1 MAGGSVSE
9 CKEYLFKVL
18 VIGELGVGKTSIIK
32 RYVHQLFSQ
41 NYRATIGVDF
51 ALKVI
56 NWDSKTLVRLQLWDI
71 AVVKLS
77 VLCCAIFA
85 NATGESVVPVAL
97 IPSSDVKTSPSICDK
112 CIINKEPSIIEKI
125 AGTRGI
131 LLNVDHGYDSGPPH
145 VISGQE
151 RFGNMTR
158 VYYKEAVGAFV
169 VFDITRGSTFE
180 AVSKW
185 KHDLD
190 SKVKL
195 ANGTPIP
202 SVLLANKCDQKKDG
216 SNNASLMDNFCKEAG
231 FLGWFETSAKENINV
246 DEAARFLVE
255 NILLNDK
262 GLPYEEIN
270 GDRIKLD
277 QQTVP
282 AESNTSSAVASAI
295 EGSGEQTSRF
305 PVWPEW
311 NDNEVNV
318 EKWDAVKS
326 SKDSKISNN
335 LFDDQ
340 EGKVE
345 LPASLKVHTWKRP
358 SEYIVNKTP
367 VVVDNEAAFDLTS
380 ANEHLLSSELMRW
393 IISEIYILWKICNTG
408 EDKPVSTETA
418 ANPWRPWEHI
428 YSLCKVVKGHMPL
441 YNGYGKYVI
450 KLYWMGC
457 WRKIVV
463 DDMLP
468 FDKDNNILLPATMN
482 QSELWPML
490 LAKGILKLAST
501 EYWYTEKIWEFLKE
515 TIPKFQLEEDGSED
529 KTTSADLTTAKDSDG
544 NEIKSESPTEP
555 SRAIGP
561 QMVVCAS
568 YQPLH
573 LSEKRTSVLTKM
585 SLIYDRLGWFVIQ
598 ADSSESLRQ
607 YGLSQLYSHPVL
619 LTSTRDCPLVA
630 PPKSAAV
637 PNWKLIRPRRQT
649 NITDEPKEP
658 PVQKPEQFIEVCSP
672 FINFRLMSM
681 AAHDMEQGAVKRRGY
696 SSNLASFSE
705 MDGSEEDHPQ
715 NDITQNSP
723 NTLDAAENNEVTADD
738 KIKDVNIANNAEKA
752 ESTSNPEKEGEEKD
766 KEMVQTAKE
775 SNSAP
780 LQSQDSSDKPLLQE
794 TWVDLHNFTKSFQ
807 QPDSTA
813 SVHTQSTDEK
823 CTHFL
828 FVDNLLPTEIVIC
841 FSALTQWG
849 ESVEEKRMSPPRPAF
864 LTAKPFSWKSIV
876 SELPVVQIQTTA
888 SKATLLSL
896 PPGRHVL
903 HIQTR
908 SPLAIHLH
916 LCSMSPFVFGDEET
930 VMPHL
935 DKESLRF
942 CEQAKLILNALGR
955 VVSCFSDPEELPSAA
970 KELEKTHGVF
980 NEAVYHMF
988 CSALGRKLT
997 SEELFAVQTLTG
1009 DRLPHGSN
1017 EKAADTASDGNPE
1030 EWNGRQAKDQEMQ
1043 AATVLQAGWKGY
1055 LVRKILTAARTGT
1068 KENLSVTKTLEEMW
1082 DSVVPDLEK
1091 HAVALLRHM
1100 VANGEG
1106 IADLYPCRE
1115 DECNRITFT
1124 DYSVTVPEVTNSWIL
1139 IFREVFQFHKNMLLV
1154 PKIYSPLPL
1163 CALHVINNDTSEELP
1178 RVFNRVEPYLYTA
1191 NKSGYTFVAEIHTG
1205 NTALTGGIW
1214 RMRLIGSRE
1223 PLPQLS
1229 KETPRNNFA
1238 VKELKGYFIP
1248 NKKNIICRHVVKVS
1262 TDHNATVQFQTSQSD
1277 VFIKLSILDNEK
1289 EVINKQ
1295 GKGRVVIPIYCFLAN
1310 NGASVAQAG
1319 ARQDQGGLTA
1329 EGTVTGGQE
1338 GSDQHPA
1345 DTLFHKY
1352 CLQAEVLRESWPL
1365 DESLS
1370 SFIQNLRDLERN
1382 EMRGKCDLLW
1392 PWTDDIRSFAVGQ
1405 LSGQAV
1411 NNLDLAEKNEKS
1423 LPQPR
1428 LKDQVLEEEQRRE
1441 RSEKFQ
1447 SFRLIW
1453 DNILEQR
1460 EHEKTTRRDM
1470 MKLQLETYV
1479 GFQDAMDEYRQKML
1493 QARDAYRSRVLE
1505 ELSHKKKE
1513 EVSVEASEE
1522 LELEKNPPQI
1532 PPGARKS
1539 GGKRNCSEEKHVSE
1553 GAPCFSRASVNFGP
1567 SSGNNTNVHQWEGL
1581 IKAYK
1586 QKHPINANSKP
1597 LNAECKYPT
1606 PLPL

>member
-1 MAGGSVSE
+1 M
-9 CKEYLFKVL
+9 
-18 VIGELGVGKTSIIK
+18 
-32 RYVHQLFSQ
+32 
-41 NYRATIGVDF
+41 
-51 ALKVI
+51 
-56 NWDSKTLVRLQLWDI
+56 SKTPKKKASSTSLV
-71 AVVKLS
+71 A
-77 VLCCAIFA
+77 
-85 NATGESVVPVAL
+85 
-97 IPSSDVKTSPSICDK
+97 SSPGYSP
-112 CIINKEPSIIEKI
+112 
-125 AGTRGI
+125 
-131 LLNVDHGYDSGPPH
+131 
-145 VISGQE
+145 
-151 RFGNMTR
+151 
-158 VYYKEAVGAFV
+158 
-169 VFDITRGSTFE
+169 
-180 AVSKW
+180 
-185 KHDLD
+185 
-190 SKVKL
+190 
-195 ANGTPIP
+195 
-202 SVLLANKCDQKKDG
+202 KKD
-216 SNNASLMDNFCKEAG
+216 
-231 FLGWFETSAKENINV
+231 
-246 DEAARFLVE
+246 
-255 NILLNDK
+255 
-262 GLPYEEIN
+262 
-270 GDRIKLD
+270 
-277 QQTVP
+277 
-282 AESNTSSAVASAI
+282 TSSAVASAS
-295 EGSGEQTSRF
+295 EGPGEQKSRF
-305 PVWPEW
+305 PLWPEW
-311 NDNEVNV
+311 NDNEVNA
-318 EKWDAVKS
+318 EKWDAVKT
-326 SKDSKISNN
+326 SKDSKF
-335 LFDDQ
+335 FDDP

-345 LPASLKVHTWKRP
+345 LPASLRVHTWKRS

-393 IISEIYILWKICNTG
+393 IISEIYILWKVCNTG
-408 EDKPVSTETA
+408 DNKPVSTETA

-428 YSLCKVVKGHMPL
+428 YSLCKAVKGHMPL
-441 YNGYGKYVI
+441 YNAYGKYVI
-450 KLYWMGC
+450 KLYWMGW

-468 FDKDNNILLPATMN
+468 FDKDNNLLLPATVN
-482 QSELWPML
+482 QSELWPMV

-501 EYWYTEKIWEFLKE
+501 DVPVLSSGRELGEFTVIHSLTGWIPEIIPLKYWYTEKIWEFLKE
-515 TIPKFQLEEDGSED
+515 TIAKFQLEEDGSEE
-529 KTTSADLTTAKDSDG
+529 KTTTADLTTSKDSDG

-555 SRAIGP
+555 KSRAIGP

-585 SLIYDRLGWFVIQ
+585 

-619 LTSTRDCPLVA
+619 LASTRGCPLVA
-630 PPKSAAV
+630 PPKPPAV
-637 PNWKLIRPRRQT
+637 PNWKLIRPRKQT

-672 FINFRLMSM
+672 FINFRLMTM
-681 AAHDMEQGAVKRRGY
+681 ATHDMEQGAVKRRGY
-696 SSNLASFSE
+696 SSNLTSFSE
-705 MDGSEEDHPQ
+705 MDDSEEDHPQ

-723 NTLDAAENNEVTADD
+723 NTLDAAENNEVTAED
-738 KIKDVNIANNAEKA
+738 KKKDANIANYAEKA
-752 ESTSNPEKEGEEKD
+752 ESTSNPEKEEKD
-766 KEMVQTAKE
+766 KEKVQTAKE

-794 TWVDLHNFTKSFQ
+794 TWVDLHNFTKCFQ
-807 QPDSTA
+807 TLLIFHKPDTHAHQCAWAHFQNSISSRLSATPLSNAVASTHSVTAPARQPDSTA
-813 SVHTQSTDEK
+813 TVHTQSTDGK

-849 ESVEEKRMSPPRPAF
+849 ESVEQKRMSPPRPAF

-888 SKATLLSL
+888 SKAKLMTL

-908 SPLAIHLH
+908 APLAIHVH

-942 CEQAKLILNALGR
+942 CEQAALILRALGR

-970 KELEKTHGVF
+970 KELEKTHGLGIQQQRVF

-1009 DRLPHGSN
+1009 DPSLHGSN
-1017 EKAADTASDGNPE
+1017 ERAADTASDGNPE
-1030 EWNGRQAKDQEMQ
+1030 GWNGRQATDQEMQ

-1055 LVRKILTAARTGT
+1055 LVREILTAARPGT

-1082 DSVVPDLEK
+1082 DSVVSDSEK

-1124 DYSVTVPEVTNSWIL
+1124 DYSVAVPEVTNSWIL
-1139 IFREVFQFHKNMLLV
+1139 IFREVFHVHKNMLLV
-1154 PKIYSPLPL
+1154 PKIYSPLPV
-1163 CALHVINNDTSEELP
+1163 CTLHVINNDTLEEIP
-1178 RVFNRVEPYLYTA
+1178 RVFNRVEPHLYTA
-1191 NKSGYTFVAEIHTG
+1191 NKSGYTFVAEAHAG
-1205 NTALTGGIW
+1205 NTALTGGKW

-1229 KETPRNNFA
+1229 KETPRNNFS
-1238 VKELKGYFIP
+1238 VKELKGYYIP
-1248 NKKNIICRHVVKVS
+1248 NKKDIICRHVVKVS
-1262 TDHNATVQFQTSQSD
+1262 SDHNATVQFQTSQSD
-1277 VFIKLSILDNEK
+1277 VYIKLSILDNEK
-1289 EVINKQ
+1289 EVISNQ
-1295 GKGRVVIPIYCFLAN
+1295 GKGHVIIPIYCFLAN

-1329 EGTVTGGQE
+1329 EGTVTRGKE

-1352 CLQAEVLRESWPL
+1352 CIQAVVLRESWPL
-1365 DESLS
+1365 DESLA
-1370 SFIQNLRDLERN
+1370 SFIQKLRDMERN
-1382 EMRGKCDLLW
+1382 EMRVFGDILDGTSASVGTEQQNRDGQKSAPKSTHKAKEREKDKEKLTSMSSFTMGQSLDTTK
-1392 PWTDDIRSFAVGQ
+1392 PHWTLRVVSDQSEARNIEVKKDTETLEEIRAMKLAWESAEPGRAAKAYQTRLRYLKDVEEPTTAETGTPQSQQSAEISALIQNRFDIDYTPFIR
-1405 LSGQAV
+1405 
-1411 NNLDLAEKNEKS
+1411 KS

-1428 LKDQVLEEEQRRE
+1428 LKDEVLEEEQRRE

-1460 EHEKTTRRDM
+1460 KQEKTARRDM
-1470 MKLQLETYV
+1470 MKRQLETYI
-1479 GFQDAMDEYRQKML
+1479 GFQDAMDKYRQKML
-1493 QARDAYRSRVLE
+1493 QARDAYRSHVLE
-1505 ELSHKKKE
+1505 EQSHKKKE
-1513 EVSVEASEE
+1513 EVSVEAAEQV
-1522 LELEKNPPQI
+1522 ELEKNPPQI
-1532 PPGARKS
+1532 QPGSRKS
-1539 GGKRNCSEEKHVSE
+1539 GGKRK
-1553 GAPCFSRASVNFGP
+1553 
-1567 SSGNNTNVHQWEGL
+1567 
-1581 IKAYK
+1581 
-1586 QKHPINANSKP
+1586 
-1597 LNAECKYPT
+1597 
-1606 PLPL
+1606 